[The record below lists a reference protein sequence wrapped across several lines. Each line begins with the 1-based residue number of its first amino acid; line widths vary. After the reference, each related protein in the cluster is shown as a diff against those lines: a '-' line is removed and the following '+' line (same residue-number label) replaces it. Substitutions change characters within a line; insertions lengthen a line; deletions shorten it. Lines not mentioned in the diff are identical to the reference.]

1 MTKRHI
7 WTETDYIGIYL
18 FIFSQFHI
26 SIPNFNWPL
35 EPKKPNLI
43 NYFIYQEQD
52 GIDIFLFLNQSML
65 INYANWHKNVKS
77 GASNQSTKYGVWLNN
92 VDDTQWAK
100 IFLNKVKKKFLEQ
113 DWKALNWSKNS

>member
-18 FIFSQFHI
+18 FIFSLFHI

-100 IFLNKVKKKFLEQ
+100 IFFRGVSTLEIEIAI
-113 DWKALNWSKNS
+113 KI